1 MPGMRRST
9 RLGRRAL
16 GIVAALGGL
25 ALAACDRSAPTS
37 SFPDLRGTWT
47 TVVRA
52 IYSGEEG
59 PHDFPV
65 SEQPINVASLRFTIE
80 IEFQEGALFYGTV
93 KSTGESERL
102 FGAIRSDGKEA
113 VYTTSLGHGVLYL
126 RSPDEI
132 ESCATRGTPRS
143 LLATCNIL
151 TRAPTEPRLEP
162 NP

>member
-1 MPGMRRST
+1 MGRSL
-9 RLGRRAL
+9 R
-16 GIVAALGGL
+16 IVAAVTGL
-25 ALAACDRSAPTS
+25 ALAACDAAPREGQSAAS
-37 SFPDLRGTWT
+37 YPDLRGTWT

-65 SEQPINVASLRFTIE
+65 SEQPINVASLRFRIE
-80 IEFQEGALFYGTV
+80 IEFQDGALFYGTV
-93 KSTGESERL
+93 KSTGEAERL

-113 VYTTSLGHGVLYL
+113 VYTTPLGRGVMYL
-126 RSPDEI
+126 HSPDEI

-151 TRAPTEPRLEP
+151 TRTPTEPRLEP
-162 NP
+162 TP